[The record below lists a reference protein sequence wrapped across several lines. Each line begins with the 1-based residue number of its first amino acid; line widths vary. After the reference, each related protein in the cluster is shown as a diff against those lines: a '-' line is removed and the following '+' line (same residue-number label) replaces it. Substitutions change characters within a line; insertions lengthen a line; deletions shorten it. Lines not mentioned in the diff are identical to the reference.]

1 LIGLSKTSWL
11 AGLQNWVNISSA
23 PICVDESP
31 YPIWNGWGASQR
43 DLFITNPQ
51 GEIIFED
58 NITPGIPENI
68 TDIILSNLSIQ
79 NNFSPNI
86 FNLEQNYP
94 NPFNGSTLI
103 SYSLPTSETVNI
115 KIFDLHGKLVKTL
128 YNDFHSKGSFK
139 ILWHGK
145 DDQSKLVS
153 SGIYFYT
160 IIAGQNIITK
170 KLSFLK

>member
-1 LIGLSKTSWL
+1 MSRSSWL
-11 AGLQNWVNISSA
+11 AGLQNWINISSA
-23 PICVDESP
+23 PICIDEPP
-31 YPIWNGWGASQR
+31 YPIWNGWEASQR

-51 GEIIFED
+51 GEVIFED

-79 NNFSPNI
+79 QNFDPNT

-94 NPFNGSTLI
+94 NPFNGSTVI
-103 SYSLPTSETVNI
+103 SYLLPKSETVNI
-115 KIFDLHGKLVKTL
+115 KIFDLQGKLVKTL
-128 YNDFHSKGSFK
+128 YNGFHSKGSFK

-145 DDQSKLVS
+145 NDRNNQIS
-153 SGIYFYT
+153 SGVYYYKIT
-160 IIAGQNIITK
+160 AGQNVIMK